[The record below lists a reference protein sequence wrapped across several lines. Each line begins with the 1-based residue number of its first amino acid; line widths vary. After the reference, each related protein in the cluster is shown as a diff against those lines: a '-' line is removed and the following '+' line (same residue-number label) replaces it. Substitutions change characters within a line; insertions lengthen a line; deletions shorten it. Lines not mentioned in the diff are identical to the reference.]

1 MKFRLK
7 VGSFYGTLDPNAAS
21 SGGRTFG
28 MYMVPW
34 IKYARDQLGTGLKET
49 KALADYLRDCIE
61 GCGGTFKGSAVIVDV
76 VMFPFLAHVP
86 LPLQPNSVVEFIDEK
101 GEFEPG
107 LACIVG
113 NEPYEGNPSIKIVKD
128 ALYQLIE
135 LHKWD
140 DVRRLAEVLMDIEDA
155 QSV

>member
-7 VGSFYGTLDPNAAS
+7 IGHFYGPLNPELNS
-21 SGGRTFG
+21 GRTYG
-28 MYMVPW
+28 MLMVPW
-34 IKYARDQLGTGLKET
+34 IKTARDYLGTGLKET
-49 KALADYLRDCIE
+49 KSLADFLRASTEDAN
-61 GCGGTFKGSAVIVDV
+61 GVFKGAEVTVDTA
-76 VMFPFLAHVP
+76 MFPFLVHVP
-86 LPLQPNSVVEFIDEK
+86 LPLPNNAVVDFIDEK

>member
-7 VGSFYGTLDPNAAS
+7 LGPYYGTLDPFNNS
-21 SGGRTFG
+21 GRTYG
-28 MYMVPW
+28 MQMVAW

-49 KALADYLRDCIE
+49 KSLADFLRASIE
-61 GCGGTFKGSAVIVDV
+61 DSSAQFGGASVIVNT
-76 VMFPFLAHVP
+76 VMFPFLANVP
-86 LPLQPNSVVEFIDEK
+86 LPLRHNNVVEFIDEK

-113 NEPYEGNPSIKIVKD
+113 KEPYEGNPSIKIVKD